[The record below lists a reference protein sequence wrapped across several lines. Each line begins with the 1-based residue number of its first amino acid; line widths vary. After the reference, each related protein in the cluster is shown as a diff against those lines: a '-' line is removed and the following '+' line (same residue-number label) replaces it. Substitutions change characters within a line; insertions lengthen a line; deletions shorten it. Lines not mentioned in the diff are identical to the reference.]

1 VSLRVDMV
9 CGSYPP
15 DVCGVSDYSRR
26 LVRELAVLGIDARV
40 VTTCG
45 LDASADPE
53 VPADAVCPSWT
64 VRGALRLGRNL
75 RSRGADVVHIQFPSQ
90 RFHGQWGIHVLPI
103 YLRARDVRVVT
114 TLHEYCMAP
123 WGGRLKQ
130 LLNVAFSSRTIL
142 TNEQDM
148 ALLGR
153 WTSPEKLAL
162 VRIGSN
168 IEPAGSSGEGRAILA
183 RSGLDPDRP
192 VLVFFGFARP
202 GKGLETLVEALPYL
216 PPELM
221 AQVVIVSA
229 DPEPEYRSRMSVL
242 CAELG
247 VGESVQWTGYLP
259 ERDVS
264 SVFMASTAAVLP
276 FEDGATAR
284 RGSLLA
290 ALVHGVPVVTT
301 AGPGTPE
308 VFRHGSNMLLS
319 PPRDSYDLAANIARV
334 LRDDRLRADIS
345 HGAASLGAEFSWRQI
360 AMGNAEVYHSLM
372 ARRRG

>member
-1 VSLRVDMV
+1 MSLRVDMV

-40 VTTCG
+40 VTTSG
-45 LDASADPE
+45 LDASAD
-53 VPADAVCPSWT
+53 ADVRAEAVCPSWT
-64 VRGALRLGRNL
+64 VRGALKLGRIL

-130 LLNVAFSSRTIL
+130 LLNVAFSNRIIL
-142 TNEQDM
+142 TNEEDM
-148 ALLGR
+148 ALVGR

-168 IEPAGSSGEGRAILA
+168 IEPEGSSDEGRALLA
-183 RSGLDPDRP
+183 KVGLGPDRP

-202 GKGLETLVEALPYL
+202 GKGLETLFEALPYL
-216 PPELM
+216 PHELM
-221 AQVVIVSA
+221 AQVAIVSA
-229 DPEPEYRSRMSVL
+229 DPEPDYKSRMSAF

-247 VGESVQWTGYLP
+247 VGESVKWTGYLP

-264 SVFMASTAAVLP
+264 SVLMASTVAVLP
-276 FEDGATAR
+276 FEDGASAR

-301 AGPGTPE
+301 AGPGTPG
-308 VFRHGSNMLLS
+308 VFRHGTNMLLS
-319 PPRDSYDLAANIARV
+319 PPGDSYELAANIARM
-334 LRDDRLRADIS
+334 LRDDGLRADIS
-345 HGAASLGAEFSWRQI
+345 HGAAALGVEFSWRQI
-360 AMGNAEVYHSLM
+360 AMGNAEVYHSLT
-372 ARRRG
+372 ARRRS